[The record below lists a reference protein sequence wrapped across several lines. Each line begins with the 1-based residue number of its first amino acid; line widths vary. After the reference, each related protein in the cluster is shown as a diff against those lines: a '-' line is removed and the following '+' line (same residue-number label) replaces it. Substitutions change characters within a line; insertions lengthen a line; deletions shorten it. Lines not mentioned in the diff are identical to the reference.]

1 MSSVSPV
8 GPVNPVSPGVSWRR
22 RLGAFRLWAV
32 ALVAVVALA
41 LVTGPTASGPAQRVA
56 HLENLVKCPSCQDL
70 SVAQSTSSSALAVR
84 HEIET
89 MVRQGRSDTQI
100 LTTIEAAYG
109 SSVLLSPSTSGVGTL
124 LWLLPAAIFVG
135 LAATTVVLRRR
146 R

>member
-1 MSSVSPV
+1 VSGL
-8 GPVNPVSPGVSWRR
+8 GPAASLRR
-22 RLGAFRLWAV
+22 RLGAFRLWLV

-41 LVTGPTASGPAQRVA
+41 LVTGPTTSGPAQRIA

-84 HEIET
+84 HEIATLVARGE
-89 MVRQGRSDTQI
+89 SDTQI

-124 LWLLPAAIFVG
+124 LWLLPTAVFVG
-135 LAATTVVLRRR
+135 LGATAVVLRRR